1 MTKRQYFKRKL
12 WDFSRIDEGQSSD
25 SSPMNHKV
33 KFTIKPKN
41 KPKNQ
46 REDLQSRLSFIG

>member
-1 MTKRQYFKRKL
+1 MTKMQYFKRKL